1 MRPPPLLPL
10 FTLPPCSPPP
20 LGTIHTSPIL
30 CLHLQFGARRRMLEA
45 AREYQGKMQAMAR
58 MILVYKDSGVTMDEM
73 AGGSFT
79 EE

>member
-1 MRPPPLLPL
+1 
-10 FTLPPCSPPP
+10 
-20 LGTIHTSPIL
+20 
-30 CLHLQFGARRRMLEA
+30 MLEA

-73 AGGSFT
+73 AGGSFA